1 MKSASGEAAT
11 ARGTGAPV
19 SALERATSALARPAR
34 RLGRYRQW
42 LLPVIG
48 AAIVFAGQLLE
59 DLADGATLQMMPPT
73 LLIQRW
79 TVIAL
84 VAYLFGIWA
93 VLQRTVDGSLAA
105 VRPIV
110 QIDDAAFHAYELR
123 MRTLPIR
130 SDLVL
135 LLASAVVT
143 VTLFAVMRAD
153 LLLDDPVT
161 GAAQTLPLD
170 PIAAVTILAAYAV
183 IGWAFLRL
191 VFSIA
196 ALARF
201 LGALT
206 REPLRINVFDTSDLM
221 PLGNIALVLALA
233 PVGVIAI
240 LTIGLGRP
248 TTPVSW
254 SILVVA
260 TLATVL
266 ALLLPLLGV
275 HRQMSAAKEAA
286 AAALNGRITELYEAV
301 SGPLP
306 TEVEESARL
315 SNATNAVIQM
325 RKAVQE
331 MKTWPFRDTLAFGR
345 ALLLATAPLI
355 YTTLSELIKIFWIGP
370 LAR

>member
-1 MKSASGEAAT
+1 LKIASSDVAAG
-11 ARGTGAPV
+11 RGTGAPV
-19 SALERATSALARPAR
+19 SGLEPATSASAQPAR
-34 RLGRYRQW
+34 GSARYRRW
-42 LLPVIG
+42 FLPLIGGVI
-48 AAIVFAGQLLE
+48 VLSGQVLE
-59 DLADGATLQMMPPT
+59 DLADSPPLQMMPPT

-79 TVIAL
+79 IVVAL
-84 VAYLFGIWA
+84 VIYLFGIWG
-93 VLQRTVDGSLAA
+93 VLQRTVEGSLSA

-135 LLASAVVT
+135 LLASAAVS
-143 VTLFAVMRAD
+143 VTLFAVLRAD

-161 GAAQTLPLD
+161 GASRKLPSGLV
-170 PIAAVTILAAYAV
+170 AEVTILAAYTV

-191 VFSIA
+191 VYAIA
-196 ALARF
+196 SLARY

-206 REPLRINVFDTSDLM
+206 REPLRINVFDTTDLL
-221 PLGNIALVLALA
+221 PFGNIALVLGLA

-254 SILVVA
+254 SILVEA

-275 HRQMSAAKEAA
+275 HRQMSVAKDAA
-286 AAALNGRITELYEAV
+286 ATMLNGRITELYQAV

-306 TEVEESARL
+306 TDVEETARL
-315 SNATNAVIQM
+315 SNSTNSVLQM

-355 YTTLSELIKIFWIGP
+355 YTTLNELIRIFLIGP

>member
-1 MKSASGEAAT
+1 MKTASSEAAA
-11 ARGTGAPV
+11 ARETGAPV

-34 RLGRYRQW
+34 RLARHRRW
-42 LLPVIG
+42 LLPLIG
-48 AAIVFAGQLLE
+48 AVIVLAGQLLE
-59 DLADGATLQMMPPT
+59 DLADSSPLQMMPPT

-84 VAYLFGIWA
+84 VVYLFGIWG
-93 VLQRTVDGSLAA
+93 VLQRTVEGSLTA

-110 QIDDAAFHAYELR
+110 QVDDSAFHAYELR

-130 SDLVL
+130 SDLIL

-143 VTLFAVMRAD
+143 VALFAVLRAD

-161 GAAQTLPLD
+161 GAPQTLPSDLVT
-170 PIAAVTILAAYAV
+170 AVTILAAYTV
-183 IGWAFLRL
+183 VGWAFLRL
-191 VFSIA
+191 VFAIA
-196 ALARF
+196 SLARY

-206 REPLRINVFDTSDLM
+206 REPLRINVFDTSELL
-221 PLGNIALVLALA
+221 PFGNIALVLALA
-233 PVGVIAI
+233 PVGVIVI

-254 SILVVA
+254 SILVAA

-315 SNATNAVIQM
+315 SNSTNAVIQM